1 MFPPTSISINF
12 DNFAGL
18 LSSHQQPQLYQ
29 MAVHNGLD
37 MDWAQWSGKAYRAQT
52 VPYGGGAAP
61 AVQSNLIPA
70 VGGFL
75 VLRPGVD
82 FALQSGQAPG
92 LAGNFVLQYNISLRN
107 QSASAVTTVQ
117 LYTVAVNA
125 GFFESMAGSSRV
137 VKAVVSEADIIS
149 AEPAPIG
156 SNDEARRLVG
166 SGWMDTLGSW
176 FNRALSAYHATKP
189 YVSMAKSLLPEA
201 GLLGTLKSGLSAVG
215 YGANGSSG
223 GGGAGVAGG
232 RRKKDLSERLM

>member
-1 MFPPTSISINF
+1 
-12 DNFAGL
+12 
-18 LSSHQQPQLYQ
+18 
-29 MAVHNGLD
+29 MAVHNGLE
-37 MDWAQWSGKAYRAQT
+37 MDWAQWVGNGYVGQ
-52 VPYGGGAAP
+52 GGVAGGLSLP
-61 AVQSNLIPA
+61 T

-92 LAGNFVLQYNISLRN
+92 LAGNFVLQYNITLRN
-107 QSASAVTTVQ
+107 QSASAPSAVQ

-156 SNDEARRLVG
+156 SHDEARRLVG
-166 SGWMDTLGSW
+166 AGWMDTLGSW
-176 FNRALSAYHATKP
+176 FHKALSAYRSTKP

-201 GLLGTLKSGLSAVG
+201 GTMGLLKKGLSAVG
-215 YGANGSSG
+215 YGHTG
-223 GGGAGVAGG
+223 GGGTGGGGGTSGG
-232 RRKKDLSERLM
+232 RKKLSERLM